1 MIVIDKNSKIRIM
14 ELQKLKTLSKIF
26 CLSAIVFFSSCT
38 EDTET
43 TTDNANEEDKAN
55 LINSVEVDQIDV
67 AIGDIVVDAFESQE
81 SLELGRSFQTPALP
95 ACATLTI
102 VAEKFL
108 REITLDFGQEGCMVR
123 GHLLR
128 GQIVF
133 SYNRN
138 PELKEVLITY
148 DLIDFFFDAKSVKAN
163 RTILRELSNDNGNPM
178 FTHSLDLVV
187 TWPNGLTASR
197 EGTKVREWVE
207 GFGSGEFNDNV
218 FEVTGN
224 WNTSFINGNSHA
236 YEVTIPL
243 RREVMCS
250 YFVSGS
256 FSVDRTN
263 FGGVFDFGDGEC
275 DDQATFTFNNGQEVN
290 INLN

>member
-1 MIVIDKNSKIRIM
+1 M
-14 ELQKLKTLSKIF
+14 LF
-26 CLSAIVFFSSCT
+26 CLSAIVCFNSCT
-38 EDTET
+38 EDAEII
-43 TTDNANEEDKAN
+43 TDNVNELDTAN

-67 AIGDIVVDAFESQE
+67 ALGDIVVDAFESQE
-81 SLELGRSFQTPALP
+81 SLELSRSFQTPALP
-95 ACATLTI
+95 SCATLTI

-108 REITLDFGQEGCMVR
+108 REITIDFGQEGCVVR

-138 PELKEVLITY
+138 PKLKEVLISY
-148 DLIDFFFDAKSVKAN
+148 ELIDFFFDAKSVKAN
-163 RTILRELSNDNGNPM
+163 RTILRELSNANGNPM

-207 GFGSGEFNDNV
+207 GFGSGVFNDNV
-218 FEVTGN
+218 FEVSGN
-224 WNTSFINGNSHA
+224 WNTNFINGNSHS
-236 YEVTIPL
+236 YEVLVPL
-243 RREVMCS
+243 RREVTCS

-256 FSVDRTN
+256 FSAERTN
-263 FGGVFDFGDGEC
+263 FGGVFDFGDGIC
-275 DDQATFTFNNGQEVN
+275 DNKATFTFNNGQEIIV
-290 INLN
+290 NLN